1 MVPRSARAEGARKKE
16 DAMGS
21 KLNDL
26 FAVLFI
32 KDSKSQVKHLEEDKG
47 FSPARAEFA
56 AQVGLSRLPLA

>member
-16 DAMGS
+16 EAMGS

-26 FAVLFI
+26 FSILFV
-32 KDSKSQVKHLEEDKG
+32 KDSKSQVKHLEEDKS

-56 AQVGLSRLPLA
+56 AEAGLSRLPIA